1 MKKGTRHLNLQKL
14 NKIMSFLPTFKLGL
28 WNAWI
33 FIVPALVVTIL
44 CIILMMK
51 KGAPGGPARVPCK
64 SRITQVVAII
74 SKFIFLPATVY
85 SVFLP
90 LKLGTTW
97 FYVGLPI
104 TLIGLV
110 GTMFVFVD
118 WAKTPAGE
126 PITRGIYRYSR
137 HPMYVTMVLLFLGVS
152 IMSASW
158 VFLLLTIIS
167 GVGVTRPYFVKI
179 EEAQCIGHYG
189 AAYLEYMNRTPR
201 WLGIPKSK
209 KE

>member
-1 MKKGTRHLNLQKL
+1 VGVQINELRT
-14 NKIMSFLPTFKLGL
+14 IMSFIPEFELGV

-33 FIVPALVVTIL
+33 FIFPALLLTLL
-44 CIILMMK
+44 CILLMMK

-64 SRITQVVAII
+64 SRITLVVAIL
-74 SKFIFLPATVY
+74 SKFIFLPAAIY

-90 LKLGTTW
+90 LKLGTLW
-97 FYVGLPI
+97 FYVGFPI
-104 TLIGLV
+104 ALIGLV
-110 GTMFVFVD
+110 GTIFVFVD
-118 WAKTPAGE
+118 WVNTSAGE

-152 IMSASW
+152 VMSVSW
-158 VFLLLTIIS
+158 VFSLFTIITA
-167 GVGVTRPYFVKI
+167 VGVTRPYFVKI

-189 AAYLEYMNRTPR
+189 IAYLEYMKRTPR
-201 WLGIPKSK
+201 WIGIPKSK

>member
-1 MKKGTRHLNLQKL
+1 
-14 NKIMSFLPTFKLGL
+14 MSLIPAFELGL

-44 CIILMMK
+44 SVFVMTK
-51 KGAPGGPARVPCK
+51 KDAPGGPASVPCRSK
-64 SRITQVVAII
+64 ATLIVAAL
-74 SKFIFLPATVY
+74 SKLIYLPATIY

-90 LKLGTTW
+90 LKLGTIW

-110 GTMFVFVD
+110 GTIITFVD
-118 WAKTPAGE
+118 WVNTPAGE
-126 PITRGIYRYSR
+126 PVTRGIYRYSR

-152 IMSASW
+152 VISASW
-158 VFLLLTIIS
+158 IFLLFTIMT
-167 GVGVTRPYFVKI
+167 GMGVTRPYFLKI

-209 KE
+209 NK

>member
-1 MKKGTRHLNLQKL
+1 MSLNPA
-14 NKIMSFLPTFKLGL
+14 FELGV

-33 FIVPALVVTIL
+33 FIVPALIVTLL
-44 CIILMMK
+44 CIFVMTK
-51 KGAPGGPARVPCK
+51 KDAPGGPARIPCK
-64 SRITQVVAII
+64 SKATLVIGIL
-74 SKFIFLPATVY
+74 SKFMFFPAAIY

-90 LKLGTTW
+90 LKLGTIW

-104 TLIGLV
+104 ALIGLF
-110 GTMFVFVD
+110 GTIIVFVD
-118 WAKTPAGE
+118 WVKTPAGE
-126 PITRGIYRYSR
+126 PVTRGIYRFSR

-152 IMSASW
+152 LTSTSW
-158 VFLLLTIIS
+158 IFMLFTIIT

-201 WLGIPKSK
+201 WIGIPKSK
-209 KE
+209 NK

>member
-1 MKKGTRHLNLQKL
+1 
-14 NKIMSFLPTFKLGL
+14 MSLVPAFELGL

-33 FIVPALVVTIL
+33 FIVPALFVTLL
-44 CIILMMK
+44 CMLLMMK

-64 SRITQVVAII
+64 SKATLVVAIL
-74 SKFIFLPATVY
+74 SKFIFFPAAIY

-90 LKLGTTW
+90 LKLGTIW

-104 TLIGLV
+104 ALIGLV
-110 GTMFVFVD
+110 GTIIVFMD
-118 WAKTPAGE
+118 WANTPAGE

-152 IMSASW
+152 VISASW
-158 VFLLLTIIS
+158 VFLLFTIIS

-179 EEAQCIGHYG
+179 EEAQCLGHYG
-189 AAYLEYMNRTPR
+189 DAYREYMNRTPR
-201 WLGIPKSK
+201 WIGIPKTEK
-209 KE
+209 KD